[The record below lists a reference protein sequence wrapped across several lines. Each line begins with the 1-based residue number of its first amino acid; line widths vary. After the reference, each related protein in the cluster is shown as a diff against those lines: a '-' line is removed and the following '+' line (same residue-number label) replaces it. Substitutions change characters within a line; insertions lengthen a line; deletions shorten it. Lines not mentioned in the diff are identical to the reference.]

1 MSPFDHYYARTAML
15 SAQGQR
21 SRMRRIIGVTITAL
35 AFVPVLM
42 LASPAGPAGALRYV
56 PLGATACGVLMSVWW
71 WRRKWPSRNQSW
83 LVVGI
88 GTVGIAVTLSSMS
101 DPTVGLLSSSVFSLV
116 TTYSAFLHSRRV
128 LVLSWI
134 ASGLTVGFLA
144 IRVAFTSIPMAL
156 SGALVSG
163 LVIATTSMLC
173 RMAIRLLDAGNV
185 QHPNEIDRLTGLL
198 NREAF
203 EIQAA
208 TMLGS
213 HSRHDDQYLVILAV
227 GIDDMSLLSD
237 MDGTHSTLHA
247 RVAVAQALRETVRHR
262 VPLAHV
268 SDSEFL
274 IADVFK
280 TNDPSPL
287 VERMRLAISTTPM
300 RLTASIGT
308 VCSPLA
314 PLASLPAEQVLQELI
329 DVAMRAMNE
338 SRAAGGNQTISV
350 NYPTPTPNQE

>member
-1 MSPFDHYYARTAML
+1 MSPFDHYYVRTAML

-21 SRMRRIIGVTITAL
+21 SQMRRIIGVTITGL
-35 AFVPVLM
+35 AFVPILL
-42 LASPAGPAGALRYV
+42 LASPAGPEDAQRFVA
-56 PLGATACGVLMSVWW
+56 LGATACGVLMSVWW
-71 WRRKWPSRNQSW
+71 WRRTWPSRNQSW
-83 LVVGI
+83 LVVAI
-88 GTVGIAVTLSSMS
+88 GTLGIAATLVTVS
-101 DPTVGLLSSSVFSLV
+101 DPTAGLLSSSAFSLI
-116 TTYSAFLHSRRV
+116 TTYTAFLHSRRV
-128 LVLSWI
+128 LILAWAAAGV
-134 ASGLTVGFLA
+134 TVAYLA
-144 IRVAFTSIPMAL
+144 VRVAFTSIPLAIAGAIM
-156 SGALVSG
+156 SALVIG
-163 LVIATTSMLC
+163 TTSLLC

-185 QHPNEIDRLTGLL
+185 QHPDEIDRLTGLL

-227 GIDDMSLLSD
+227 GIDDMSLLGD

-247 RVAVAQALRETVRHR
+247 RVAVAQALRETVRHG

-268 SDSEFL
+268 SDSDFL

-280 TNDPSPL
+280 TSDPSPL
-287 VERMRLAISTTPM
+287 VERIRLAISTTPM

-314 PLASLPAEQVLQELI
+314 PLALLPTEQVLREVI
-329 DVAMRAMNE
+329 DIAMRAMND
-338 SRAAGGNQTISV
+338 SRAAGGNQTTSV